1 MKKKIIILVLIAI
14 GASGLTGILPISI
27 SLSPAEKLVLVEGI
41 SNRVISPS
49 ILASG
54 FLAHEEEVMLSSEVI
69 GKVAELFVEEG
80 EPVSAGDLVL
90 RVDDKNFLAGLEQS
104 EAAVRINS
112 IDIERQKV
120 RVENLERQFQRSEA
134 LFGRDLIGEEEYES
148 LRNQLDLARIDYLS
162 SQERLAQSNA
172 QLDQVLDNLS
182 KTQIISPIDGVVTSL
197 DIKVGETAIA
207 SSTNIP
213 GSSLMTIANPSSIYT
228 EVLVDEADIANIRV
242 GQKAEIVAIA
252 YPDEPMQGTVRF
264 IANTAKIAQ
273 GRTGLS
279 FVVKID
285 IEDPGEVTLR
295 PGMSCRAEIFTQDDR
310 LVTAVPIEAVLFE
323 EDKAENR
330 SDHFIFLNNQGI
342 AKKTKVE
349 VGLSDDEFQE
359 LLSEIDSDVDVIVG
373 PNRELRNLVDGDRI
387 GELVENDDPEQRGR
401 GNSELETDMDLISLI
416 DISKHY
422 QMGGQTVKAL
432 DSVTVHI
439 AKNDYLAFIGSSGSG
454 KSTMLNILG
463 CLDRPSTGTYHLN
476 GKDVD
481 SLTENELSEIRNL
494 EIGFIF
500 QSFNLL
506 PRSTA
511 LANVMQ
517 PLVYRNISYKARK
530 KLALEALQRVGLDS
544 RVSHFPNQLSG
555 GQRQRVAI
563 ARALVTEPSILLA
576 DEPTGNLDSRT
587 TDEIMILFDEL
598 HHDGH
603 TLIIV
608 THEPEIADH
617 CKRVVELKDGRIF
630 ADSRH

>member
-14 GASGLTGILPISI
+14 GASGLAGILPISI
-27 SLSPAEKLVLVEGI
+27 SLSPTEKLVLVESI
-41 SNRVISPS
+41 SNRIISPS

-330 SDHFIFLNNQGI
+330 SDHFIFLNDQGV

-387 GELVENDDPEQRGR
+387 GELVENGDPEQRGR
-401 GNSELETDMDLISLI
+401 GGRF
-416 DISKHY
+416 
-422 QMGGQTVKAL
+422 Q
-432 DSVTVHI
+432 
-439 AKNDYLAFIGSSGSG
+439 FRIG
-454 KSTMLNILG
+454 N
-463 CLDRPSTGTYHLN
+463 
-476 GKDVD
+476 
-481 SLTENELSEIRNL
+481 
-494 EIGFIF
+494 
-500 QSFNLL
+500 
-506 PRSTA
+506 
-511 LANVMQ
+511 
-517 PLVYRNISYKARK
+517 
-530 KLALEALQRVGLDS
+530 
-544 RVSHFPNQLSG
+544 
-555 GQRQRVAI
+555 
-563 ARALVTEPSILLA
+563 
-576 DEPTGNLDSRT
+576 
-587 TDEIMILFDEL
+587 
-598 HHDGH
+598 
-603 TLIIV
+603 
-608 THEPEIADH
+608 
-617 CKRVVELKDGRIF
+617 
-630 ADSRH
+630 

>member
-1 MKKKIIILVLIAI
+1 LVSWENLPAFRAGLLFEAKAMKKKIIILVLIAI

-330 SDHFIFLNNQGI
+330 SDHFIFLNNQGV

-387 GELVENDDPEQRGR
+387 GELVENGDPEQRGR
-401 GNSELETDMDLISLI
+401 GGRF
-416 DISKHY
+416 
-422 QMGGQTVKAL
+422 Q
-432 DSVTVHI
+432 
-439 AKNDYLAFIGSSGSG
+439 FRIG
-454 KSTMLNILG
+454 N
-463 CLDRPSTGTYHLN
+463 
-476 GKDVD
+476 
-481 SLTENELSEIRNL
+481 
-494 EIGFIF
+494 
-500 QSFNLL
+500 
-506 PRSTA
+506 
-511 LANVMQ
+511 
-517 PLVYRNISYKARK
+517 
-530 KLALEALQRVGLDS
+530 
-544 RVSHFPNQLSG
+544 
-555 GQRQRVAI
+555 
-563 ARALVTEPSILLA
+563 
-576 DEPTGNLDSRT
+576 
-587 TDEIMILFDEL
+587 
-598 HHDGH
+598 
-603 TLIIV
+603 
-608 THEPEIADH
+608 
-617 CKRVVELKDGRIF
+617 
-630 ADSRH
+630 

>member
-1 MKKKIIILVLIAI
+1 MRKKVIALTIVLI
-14 GASGLTGILPISI
+14 GVTGIVSLAPISI
-27 SLSPAEKLVLVEGI
+27 SLSSAEKLVLVESI
-41 SNRVISPS
+41 SSRVISPS

-80 EPVSAGDLVL
+80 EAVSTGDLVL

-285 IEDPGEVTLR
+285 IDDPGEVTLR

-330 SDHFIFLNNQGI
+330 SDHFIFLNDRGV

-359 LLSEIDSDVDVIVG
+359 LLSEIDSNVDVIVG
-373 PNRELRNLVDGDRI
+373 PNRELRNLADGDRI
-387 GELVENDDPEQRGR
+387 GELVENDD
-401 GNSELETDMDLISLI
+401 SELRG
-416 DISKHY
+416 K
-422 QMGGQTVKAL
+422 GGRFQ
-432 DSVTVHI
+432 
-439 AKNDYLAFIGSSGSG
+439 FRIG
-454 KSTMLNILG
+454 N
-463 CLDRPSTGTYHLN
+463 
-476 GKDVD
+476 
-481 SLTENELSEIRNL
+481 
-494 EIGFIF
+494 
-500 QSFNLL
+500 
-506 PRSTA
+506 
-511 LANVMQ
+511 
-517 PLVYRNISYKARK
+517 
-530 KLALEALQRVGLDS
+530 
-544 RVSHFPNQLSG
+544 
-555 GQRQRVAI
+555 
-563 ARALVTEPSILLA
+563 
-576 DEPTGNLDSRT
+576 
-587 TDEIMILFDEL
+587 
-598 HHDGH
+598 
-603 TLIIV
+603 
-608 THEPEIADH
+608 
-617 CKRVVELKDGRIF
+617 
-630 ADSRH
+630 

>member
-14 GASGLTGILPISI
+14 GASGLAGILPISI
-27 SLSPAEKLVLVEGI
+27 SLSPTEKLVLVESI
-41 SNRVISPS
+41 SNRIISPS

-330 SDHFIFLNNQGI
+330 SDHFIFLNDQGV

-387 GELVENDDPEQRGR
+387 GELVENDGPEQRGR
-401 GNSELETDMDLISLI
+401 GGRF
-416 DISKHY
+416 
-422 QMGGQTVKAL
+422 Q
-432 DSVTVHI
+432 
-439 AKNDYLAFIGSSGSG
+439 FRIG
-454 KSTMLNILG
+454 N
-463 CLDRPSTGTYHLN
+463 
-476 GKDVD
+476 
-481 SLTENELSEIRNL
+481 
-494 EIGFIF
+494 
-500 QSFNLL
+500 
-506 PRSTA
+506 
-511 LANVMQ
+511 
-517 PLVYRNISYKARK
+517 
-530 KLALEALQRVGLDS
+530 
-544 RVSHFPNQLSG
+544 
-555 GQRQRVAI
+555 
-563 ARALVTEPSILLA
+563 
-576 DEPTGNLDSRT
+576 
-587 TDEIMILFDEL
+587 
-598 HHDGH
+598 
-603 TLIIV
+603 
-608 THEPEIADH
+608 
-617 CKRVVELKDGRIF
+617 
-630 ADSRH
+630 

>member
-1 MKKKIIILVLIAI
+1 MPSYDGWHFTELMFGIMTIPVRFPCRLLFEAKSMKKKVIIVALIAL
-14 GASGLTGILPISI
+14 GASGLTRILPISI
-27 SLSPAEKLVLVEGI
+27 SLSPAEKLVLVESI
-41 SNRVISPS
+41 SNRIISPS

-330 SDHFIFLNNQGI
+330 SDHFIFLNDQGV

-359 LLSEIDSDVDVIVG
+359 LLSEVDSDVDVIVG

-401 GNSELETDMDLISLI
+401 GGRF
-416 DISKHY
+416 
-422 QMGGQTVKAL
+422 Q
-432 DSVTVHI
+432 
-439 AKNDYLAFIGSSGSG
+439 FRIG
-454 KSTMLNILG
+454 N
-463 CLDRPSTGTYHLN
+463 
-476 GKDVD
+476 
-481 SLTENELSEIRNL
+481 
-494 EIGFIF
+494 
-500 QSFNLL
+500 
-506 PRSTA
+506 
-511 LANVMQ
+511 
-517 PLVYRNISYKARK
+517 
-530 KLALEALQRVGLDS
+530 
-544 RVSHFPNQLSG
+544 
-555 GQRQRVAI
+555 
-563 ARALVTEPSILLA
+563 
-576 DEPTGNLDSRT
+576 
-587 TDEIMILFDEL
+587 
-598 HHDGH
+598 
-603 TLIIV
+603 
-608 THEPEIADH
+608 
-617 CKRVVELKDGRIF
+617 
-630 ADSRH
+630 